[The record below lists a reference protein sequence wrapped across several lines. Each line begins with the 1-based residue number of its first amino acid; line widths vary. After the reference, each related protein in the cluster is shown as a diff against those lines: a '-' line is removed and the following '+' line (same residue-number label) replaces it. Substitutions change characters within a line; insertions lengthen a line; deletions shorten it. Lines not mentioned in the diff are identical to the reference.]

1 MPAWLVAS
9 TGSWSI
15 APDPRC
21 KTVHVTHQ
29 APPLSQ
35 RTTWVERQVRAVY
48 GQGDWELRQTYDAEQ
63 TQRARQQTAAR
74 DTLEVRPP
82 LDFLEAEQAEA
93 QQGFKSKET
102 VLLGGTGLGLVRFP
116 TADSIDHRFRTAT
129 FSYRNDDAES

>member
-1 MPAWLVAS
+1 
-9 TGSWSI
+9 
-15 APDPRC
+15 
-21 KTVHVTHQ
+21 
-29 APPLSQ
+29 
-35 RTTWVERQVRAVY
+35 VERQVRAVY

-82 LDFLEAEQAEA
+82 LDFLEAGQAEA

-116 TADSIDHRFRTAT
+116 TAASIDHRFRTAT